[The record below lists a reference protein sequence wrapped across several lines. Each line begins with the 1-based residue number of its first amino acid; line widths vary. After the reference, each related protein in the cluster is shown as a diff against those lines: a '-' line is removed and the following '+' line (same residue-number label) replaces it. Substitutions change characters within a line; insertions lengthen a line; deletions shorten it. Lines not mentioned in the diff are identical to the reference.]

1 MAIPIFDAKMSTA
14 SKERLT
20 ALAKEVFTDVSTLTK
35 DHIIT
40 LVKMDMSTFIGEL
53 SVSVAITRPT
63 EQKFATNNYHAS
75 AKLDVSGIFD
85 IIDEEL
91 KNTDKDQLIDRYLSL
106 KSAAYNLISAKY
118 GSTEN
123 FLRNLVE
130 SAASKDAIS
139 PIGRNSAQD

>member
-1 MAIPIFDAKMSTA
+1 MTTAITEAKMSAA

-20 ALAKEVFTDVSTLTK
+20 TLAKEVFNDVKTLTK

-40 LVKMDMSTFIGEL
+40 LVKMDMATFIGEL

-63 EQKFATNNYHAS
+63 EQKYATNNYHAS

-91 KNTDKDQLIDRYLSL
+91 KVTAQEDLIDRYLSL
-106 KSAAYNLISAKY
+106 KTAAFNLIGAKY

-130 SAASKDAIS
+130 GAASRDSIL
-139 PIGRNSAQD
+139 PIGRNTSSD

>member
-1 MAIPIFDAKMSTA
+1 MAPVITDAKMSAA

-20 ALAKEVFTDVSTLTK
+20 ALAKEVFSDVATLTK

-91 KNTDKDQLIDRYLSL
+91 KNTSQELLIDRYLSL
-106 KSAAYNLISAKY
+106 KTAAYNLIGAKY

-130 SAASKDAIS
+130 SAASKDAIA
-139 PIGRNSAQD
+139 PIGRNSGQD